1 MAGQLPAVRR
11 MSRRTSGALL
21 LGFAVTAGVLS
32 AWAWWRAWSAPLV
45 EVILRPTFSVQ
56 GVTSGTPV
64 RVNGV
69 VVGQVSSIGL
79 HRDLEGRV
87 RPDLRLSLDPGSLED
102 RGFADRLRGDRL
114 HEEVARGLVGRL
126 VTVSPA
132 SGMLQVEL
140 LWDAERAPRS
150 GLAPSE
156 IPVTGGT
163 LQQTYE
169 RLAAG
174 FDEAARRDLALL
186 AEELEADLD
195 RWEPLSDPGRAAEL
209 NAAWLA
215 KSEALAAGA
224 RALAEGPG
232 LADAAR
238 ACRSLREAVESADAS
253 LSPERI
259 ALLQARI
266 ADASAALGSFA
277 ASLDASRGVMEG
289 ASSDLSA
296 AFRALSEA
304 AKSWRAKA
312 GGLTTE
318 PLPPAR

>member
-1 MAGQLPAVRR
+1 
-11 MSRRTSGALL
+11 MSRRTLGALL
-21 LGFAVTAGVLS
+21 LGCVVTAGGLS
-32 AWAWWRAWSAPLV
+32 VWGWWRAWSAPLV
-45 EVILRPTFSVQ
+45 EAVLRPSFSVQ

-69 VVGQVSSIGL
+69 VVGHVSSVGL
-79 HRDLEGRV
+79 HRGADGRV
-87 RPDLRLSLDPGSLED
+87 TPDLRLSLDPESLED

-114 HEEVARGLVGRL
+114 QEEVARGLVGRL

-140 LWDAERAPRS
+140 LWETDRAPPA
-150 GLAPSE
+150 GLSRSE

-174 FDEAARRDLALL
+174 FDDVARRDLAAL

-195 RWEPLSDPGRAAEL
+195 RWVPLSDPRRAVEL
-209 NAAWLA
+209 NAEWVS
-215 KSEALAAGA
+215 KSERLAAGT

-232 LADAAR
+232 LTDAAL
-238 ACRSLREAVESADAS
+238 ACRRLREAVESADAS
-253 LSPERI
+253 VSPERI
-259 ALLQARI
+259 ALLQVKL

-277 ASLDASRGVMEG
+277 ASLEASRGVMEG
-289 ASSDLSA
+289 ASADLST

-312 GGLTTE
+312 RGLTTE

>member
-1 MAGQLPAVRR
+1 
-11 MSRRTSGALL
+11 MSRRTTGALL
-21 LGFAVTAGVLS
+21 LGLALS
-32 AWAWWRAWSAPLV
+32 GLFFSVWAWWRAWSAPLV
-45 EVILRPTFSVQ
+45 EVVLRPPFSVQ
-56 GVTSGTPV
+56 GVASGTPV

-69 VVGQVSSIGL
+69 VVGQVASVGL
-79 HRDLEGRV
+79 HRDSEGRV
-87 RPDLRLSLDPGSLED
+87 TPDLRLSLDPDSLED

-140 LWDAERAPRS
+140 LWETGRAPRA

-156 IPVTGGT
+156 IPATGGT

-169 RLAAG
+169 SLAAG
-174 FDEAARRDLALL
+174 FDDLARRDLAAL
-186 AEELEADLD
+186 AAELESDLGRWDSLADP
-195 RWEPLSDPGRAAEL
+195 RQAEEL
-209 NAAWLA
+209 NAAWVA

-224 RALAEGPG
+224 RDLAEGPG
-232 LADAAR
+232 LTDAAS
-238 ACRSLREAVESADAS
+238 ACRRLREAVESADAS
-253 LSPERI
+253 VSPERI
-259 ALLQARI
+259 ALLQARL

-312 GGLTTE
+312 RDLTTE